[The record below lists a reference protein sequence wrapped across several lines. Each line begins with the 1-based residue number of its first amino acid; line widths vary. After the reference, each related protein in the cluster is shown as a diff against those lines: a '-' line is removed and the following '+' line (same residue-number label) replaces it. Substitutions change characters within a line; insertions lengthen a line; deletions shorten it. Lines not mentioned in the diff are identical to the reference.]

1 MFEICDE
8 MKKLRK
14 MLDDKKIEWV
24 DATVEMSEWVKI
36 ARTHFEYKCVHC
48 SVINGFG
55 TYGGWAGTNR
65 AQKEEDN
72 EGLLEVM
79 VSDNEPLGWL
89 TAVEAIRFIEEK
101 LGPLNENESD

>member
-1 MFEICDE
+1 M
-8 MKKLRK
+8 
-14 MLDDKKIEWV
+14 
-24 DATVEMSEWVKI
+24 KI
-36 ARTHFEYKCVHC
+36 ARTHFEYKGIKV

-55 TYGGWAGTNR
+55 TYGGWAGANG

-79 VSDNEPLGWL
+79 VSGSEPCGWL

-101 LGPLNENESD
+101 VNDET

>member
-1 MFEICDE
+1 MEICGQ
-8 MKKLRK
+8 MKKLRRI
-14 MLDDKKIEWV
+14 LDGKKIAWE
-24 DATVEMSEWVKI
+24 DKTEEMSDMVKI
-36 ARTHFEYKCVHC
+36 ARTHFEFKGVKV

-55 TYGGWAGTNR
+55 TYGGWAGANG

-79 VSDNEPLGWL
+79 VSGSEPCGWL

-101 LGPLNENESD
+101 VNDET